1 MAVGAD
7 EEVVVAET
15 EVTEVVELELVT
27 ISTEGEE

>member
-15 EVTEVVELELVT
+15 ETTEVVELELVT